1 LIILVNVVRLLCRTV
16 LPDELGDTDAVVS
29 TTNRDYAATAAL
41 AGMFALIFK
50 NPPIDMGSLACKDS
64 ERDGEP
70 YRWFIR
76 SGKPVF

>member
-1 LIILVNVVRLLCRTV
+1 M
-16 LPDELGDTDAVVS
+16 LPNELWDTDPVVS
-29 TTNRDYAATAAL
+29 AMNWDYAATAAL
-41 AGMFALIFK
+41 AGMFALILK
-50 NPPIDMGSLACKDS
+50 NPSIDVGSLACKDS